1 MNRILTVFLFVISGT
16 AMAHGPRGYWHQN
29 NGGWNWMTPALIGG
43 IIGYEISRPPVYTP
57 PPIVVQQPPVII
69 QQPPIVVQG
78 QNCSPWTQIQ
88 NPDGT
93 ITSTRTCTQ

>member
-1 MNRILTVFLFVISGT
+1 MKKILAVFLLVVSSV
-16 AMAHGPRGYWHQN
+16 AMAHGPHGYWRHEG
-29 NGGWNWMTPALIGG
+29 GGWNWMAPALIGG
-43 IIGYEISRPPVYTP
+43 VIGYEIARPPVYTP
-57 PPIVVQQPPVII
+57 PPVVVQQPPVIV

-93 ITSTRTCTQ
+93 ITTTRTCTQ